1 LSDDRKLLQEEFDRA
16 AAGFAD
22 RTKGRFDEMDVVAFS
37 QVAPGESVAEIGAGT
52 GNFLAL
58 FKDVAARRIAV
69 DLTKGMLDEA
79 GRHDPSLERVQA
91 DGAALPLRSGSIDLV
106 TSAQTFHHIYQPQPV
121 LMEMRRVAAPE
132 GRVLVVD
139 QIATERYEEMAFMTE
154 VEALRDPSH
163 AASRPAS
170 TLRMLVLSAGLEIV
184 DERMHEDRSRFSEW
198 MWPGEFPE
206 ERIAKVREFVT
217 KFGHE
222 TGMEFE
228 ADGDDFTFKRR
239 RLMLL
244 ATRGA
249 GERRIS

>member
-1 LSDDRKLLQEEFDRA
+1 MPQNELPDDRKLLQDEFARA
-16 AAGFAD
+16 AAGFAE
-22 RTKGRFDEMDVVAFS
+22 RTKGRFDEMDVVPFS
-37 QVAPGESVAEIGAGT
+37 RAAPGESVVEVGAGT

-58 FKDVAARRIAV
+58 FAEVAGRRVAVDITRGMLEEARR
-69 DLTKGMLDEA
+69 
-79 GRHDPSLERVQA
+79 RDPSLELIQA

-106 TSAQTFHHIYQPQPV
+106 SSAQAFHHIHKPLPV
-121 LMEMRRVAAPE
+121 LMEMRRVAGPE

-139 QIATERYEEMAFMTE
+139 QIATESYEQMAFMTQ

-170 TLRMLVLSAGLEIV
+170 MMRMLIMSAGLEII
-184 DERMHEDRSRFSEW
+184 DERIHVDDSRFSKW

-206 ERIAKVREFVT
+206 ERIEMVREFVT
-217 KFGHE
+217 KFGPE

-228 ADGDDFTFKRR
+228 PDGDDFTFKRR

-244 ATRGA
+244 A
-249 GERRIS
+249 RRSG

>member
-1 LSDDRKLLQEEFDRA
+1 MPEDRKRLQDEFDRA
-16 AAGFAD
+16 ASGFAE

-37 QVAPGESVAEIGAGT
+37 RVAPGQSVAEVGAGT

-58 FKDVAARRIAV
+58 FADVAARRVGV
-69 DLTKGMLDEA
+69 DITRGMLAEA
-79 GRHDPSLERVQA
+79 RRRDPSLELLQA

-106 TSAQTFHHIYQPQPV
+106 SSAQAFHHIYKPLPV
-121 LMEMRRVAAPE
+121 LMEMRRVAGPD

-139 QIATERYEEMAFMTE
+139 QIATESYEEMAFMTQ

-170 TLRMLVLSAGLEIV
+170 MMRMLVMSAGLEIV
-184 DERMHEDRSRFSEW
+184 DERTHEDMSRFSKW

-217 KFGHE
+217 KFGPE
-222 TGMEFE
+222 TGMGFE
-228 ADGDDFTFKRR
+228 PDGDDFTFKRR

-244 ATRGA
+244 AKRA
-249 GERRIS
+249 N